1 MFKSICSIDKGG
13 KELIVAVS
21 FSLEASEAVA
31 ELRSSFQLKRWEAY
45 ARLHKK
51 VNVIA
56 ILLLMGLL

>member
-1 MFKSICSIDKGG
+1 
-13 KELIVAVS
+13 LIVAVS

-56 ILLLMGLL
+56 VLLLMGLL

>member
-1 MFKSICSIDKGG
+1 M
-13 KELIVAVS
+13 IVAVS

-56 ILLLMGLL
+56 VLLLMGLL

>member
-1 MFKSICSIDKGG
+1 MFKSIRSIDKGG

-45 ARLHKK
+45 ARLS
-51 VNVIA
+51 
-56 ILLLMGLL
+56 